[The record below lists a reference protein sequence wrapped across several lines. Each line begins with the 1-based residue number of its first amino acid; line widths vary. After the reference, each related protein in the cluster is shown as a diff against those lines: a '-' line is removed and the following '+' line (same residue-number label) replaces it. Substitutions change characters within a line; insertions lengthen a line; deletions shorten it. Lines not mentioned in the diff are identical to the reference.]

1 MDVSR
6 EVQQCY
12 YAREHIE
19 IARGGGAPL
28 DQVCCSLG
36 GDKSMSKDLFK
47 EVEHKLQSSGSKAGF
62 DLVLQRLRQEKKYP
76 LIFQARLMKKR
87 HEMGIGLIQ
96 VDPSLN
102 LSEKAQASY
111 NETQIQA
118 AREVG
123 HLFLEDG
130 EIEQAWPYFRAIG
143 ETEPVTVAIDKLE
156 PREEMAAIIEIA
168 LYEGVNPRKG
178 FELLLKSYG
187 TCRAIT
193 GLQQYPNQGGR
204 ADNIRLLVRTLHGEL
219 SENLRQ
225 TIGKKEG
232 QVPDSENIKILIES
246 RDWLFGEY
254 SYYVDSSHLL
264 SVIQL
269 SLDLEDLTTL
279 ELVLQLAEYGIH
291 LSPEFQYKG
300 DPPFDSYQDYIFY
313 LQALLGQDVEKAIAH
328 FHRKLPQEKVEEGD
342 PNPAQVLVGLLVRL
356 GCYSDAIEVSLEYLS
371 EMEPG
376 QLTCPTILQ
385 LCQLGEDYERLK
397 ILSKDQG
404 DLLGFVAGVLQQ

>member
-1 MDVSR
+1 
-6 EVQQCY
+6 
-12 YAREHIE
+12 
-19 IARGGGAPL
+19 
-28 DQVCCSLG
+28 
-36 GDKSMSKDLFK
+36 MSEDLFK
-47 EVEHKLQSSGSKAGF
+47 KVEQKLRLSGSKAGF
-62 DLVLQRLRQEKKYP
+62 DLVLERFRQEKKYP

-87 HEMGIGLIQ
+87 HELGIGLIQ
-96 VDPSLN
+96 VDSSLN
-102 LSEKAQASY
+102 LSEKVQATY
-111 NETQIQA
+111 NQTQIQA

-130 EIEQAWPYFRAIG
+130 EVEQAWPYFRAIG
-143 ETEPVTVAIDKLE
+143 ETEPVAVAIDKLE
-156 PREEMAAIIEIA
+156 PREEMTAIIEIA

-193 GLQQYPNQGGR
+193 GIQQYPDQKGR
-204 ADNIRLLVRTLHGEL
+204 ADSIRLLVRTLHGEL

-232 QVPDSENIKILIES
+232 QVPDSENIKALIES

-279 ELVLQLAEYGIH
+279 KLALQLAEYGIR

-313 LQALLGQDVEKAIAH
+313 FQALIGQDVEKAIAH
-328 FHRKLPQEKVEEGD
+328 FYRKLPQEKIGEMEVD
-342 PNPAQVLVGLLVRL
+342 RNPAQVLVGLLVRIR
-356 GCYSDAIEVSLEYLS
+356 CYSEAIDVSLEHLS
-371 EMEPG
+371 EMDAG
-376 QLTCPTILQ
+376 QLTCPTVLQ
-385 LCQLGEDYERLK
+385 LCQLGQDYERLK